1 MQERFLEQNKKNI
14 KYNFPFSSHFVI
26 IKWEEFLFMKLEKAH
41 IENFGKLKN
50 FDVQFNEESN
60 LLLENNGWG
69 KSTLAAFIRI
79 MFFGFQ
85 NENKSSVVEN
95 ERKKYD
101 PWQGGVYGGQLTFAV
116 GKKKYRIE
124 RTFGKTKSED
134 RFVLYD
140 AIKNLPSVDYSENIG
155 EEVFSIDAESFMR
168 SIFIGQDDCETNA
181 TIQIQKRIGNVA
193 KKIEDIEDYEKAWQ
207 RLQEKILE
215 MSPENK
221 EGSLYKLE
229 KSIAGVE
236 SILEKSQGVEEK
248 MDELQQKEKDC
259 LEKRKEC
266 LAKQEQLSTE
276 LSQKGKRKE
285 QAMLH
290 QEYLTRT
297 EEFTRA
303 KENYDRKRK
312 DFPKTVPQIEIL
324 QVIRQMAHEIQPEQE
339 EIHIKEQKFADKVPS
354 RSHAEEVLDVSI
366 LPEVKLKLVAS
377 GLFFVLCV
385 VGAVALRG
393 IVLAF
398 SISAMLGAVAGLLFF
413 IRALLEIKELVGERE
428 EGSFPDQSEEVW
440 SEEERE
446 EWEELEKLKIE
457 HQKKVDTVEKYL
469 RSTGFSVNEDMVV
482 QLDQMLS
489 DVTELSRLKKTKQ
502 TSEEILKKF
511 IAANPGCE
519 REKEEEIVPEKENRE
534 LAEMVALIKK
544 HDRELASI
552 KEEIHNLQRSYDE
565 RMEIQA
571 LYERAKEEYREEK
584 ERYDILC
591 KSKLHLEE
599 ARRNFGTKY
608 MEPIKV
614 AFDKYYVLLTGKS
627 NEEFVLDDHLNLSL
641 KSAGKQREIS
651 LMSEGYRDLIGLC
664 MRMALIETMYVVEKP
679 FLILDDPF
687 VNLDNS
693 KMGEAMKFLEKIS
706 KEYQMIY
713 FSCHSSRMPRMN
725 TM

>member
-1 MQERFLEQNKKNI
+1 
-14 KYNFPFSSHFVI
+14 
-26 IKWEEFLFMKLEKAH
+26 MKLEKAH

-124 RTFGKTKSED
+124 RTFGKTRNED

-339 EIHIKEQKFADKVPS
+339 EIRIKEQKFADKVPS

-413 IRALLEIKELVGERE
+413 IRALLEIKELVGEKE
-428 EGSFPDQSEEVW
+428 EDLLPDQSEEVW

-446 EWEELEKLKIE
+446 ELEELEKLKIE

-614 AFDKYYVLLTGKS
+614 AFDKYYTLLTGKS

>member
-1 MQERFLEQNKKNI
+1 MQERFLEQSKKNI

-124 RTFGKTKSED
+124 RTFGKTRNED

-248 MDELQQKEKDC
+248 IDELQQKEKDC

-276 LSQKGKRKE
+276 LSQKEKRKE

-413 IRALLEIKELVGERE
+413 IRALLEIKELVGEKE
-428 EGSFPDQSEEVW
+428 EDLLPDQSEEVW

-446 EWEELEKLKIE
+446 ELKELEKLKIE

-469 RSTGFSVNEDMVV
+469 HSTGFSVNEDMVV

-489 DVTELSRLKKTKQ
+489 DVTELFRLKKTKQ

-664 MRMALIETMYVVEKP
+664 IRMALIETMYVVEKP

>member
-1 MQERFLEQNKKNI
+1 MQERFLEQSKKNI

-124 RTFGKTKSED
+124 RTFGKTRNED

-290 QEYLTRT
+290 QEYLARI

-413 IRALLEIKELVGERE
+413 IRALLEIKELVGEKE
-428 EGSFPDQSEEVW
+428 EDLLPDQSEEVW

-446 EWEELEKLKIE
+446 ELKELEKLKIE

-544 HDRELASI
+544 HDQELASI

-614 AFDKYYVLLTGKS
+614 AFDKYYALLTGKS

-641 KSAGKQREIS
+641 KSAGKKRDIS

>member
-1 MQERFLEQNKKNI
+1 
-14 KYNFPFSSHFVI
+14 
-26 IKWEEFLFMKLEKAH
+26 
-41 IENFGKLKN
+41 
-50 FDVQFNEESN
+50 
-60 LLLENNGWG
+60 
-69 KSTLAAFIRI
+69 
-79 MFFGFQ
+79 
-85 NENKSSVVEN
+85 
-95 ERKKYD
+95 
-101 PWQGGVYGGQLTFAV
+101 
-116 GKKKYRIE
+116 
-124 RTFGKTKSED
+124 
-134 RFVLYD
+134 
-140 AIKNLPSVDYSENIG
+140 
-155 EEVFSIDAESFMR
+155 
-168 SIFIGQDDCETNA
+168 
-181 TIQIQKRIGNVA
+181 
-193 KKIEDIEDYEKAWQ
+193 
-207 RLQEKILE
+207 
-215 MSPENK
+215 
-221 EGSLYKLE
+221 
-229 KSIAGVE
+229 
-236 SILEKSQGVEEK
+236 
-248 MDELQQKEKDC
+248 
-259 LEKRKEC
+259 
-266 LAKQEQLSTE
+266 
-276 LSQKGKRKE
+276 
-285 QAMLH
+285 
-290 QEYLTRT
+290 
-297 EEFTRA
+297 
-303 KENYDRKRK
+303 
-312 DFPKTVPQIEIL
+312 
-324 QVIRQMAHEIQPEQE
+324 
-339 EIHIKEQKFADKVPS
+339 
-354 RSHAEEVLDVSI
+354 
-366 LPEVKLKLVAS
+366 
-377 GLFFVLCV
+377 
-385 VGAVALRG
+385 
-393 IVLAF
+393 
-398 SISAMLGAVAGLLFF
+398 
-413 IRALLEIKELVGERE
+413 VGERE
-428 EGSFPDQSEEVW
+428 EGSLSEQSEEVW
-440 SEEERE
+440 SEEERAE
-446 EWEELEKLKIE
+446 LKELEKLKIE

-511 IAANPGCE
+511 IVANPGCE
-519 REKEEEIVPEKENRE
+519 REKEIVPEKENRE

-614 AFDKYYVLLTGKS
+614 AFDKYYALLTGKS

-641 KSAGKQREIS
+641 KSAGKQRDIS

>member
-1 MQERFLEQNKKNI
+1 MQERFLEQSKKNI

-124 RTFGKTKSED
+124 RTFGKTRNED

-276 LSQKGKRKE
+276 LSQKEKRKE

-413 IRALLEIKELVGERE
+413 IRALLEIKELVGEKE
-428 EGSFPDQSEEVW
+428 EDLLPDQSEEVW

-446 EWEELEKLKIE
+446 ELKELEKLKIE

-469 RSTGFSVNEDMVV
+469 HSTGFSVNEDMVV

-489 DVTELSRLKKTKQ
+489 DVTELFRLKKTKQ

>member
-1 MQERFLEQNKKNI
+1 
-14 KYNFPFSSHFVI
+14 
-26 IKWEEFLFMKLEKAH
+26 MKLEKAH

-124 RTFGKTKSED
+124 RTFGKTRNED

-276 LSQKGKRKE
+276 LSQKEKRKE

-413 IRALLEIKELVGERE
+413 IRALLEIKELVGEKE
-428 EGSFPDQSEEVW
+428 EDLLPDQSEEVW

-446 EWEELEKLKIE
+446 ELKELEKLKIE

-489 DVTELSRLKKTKQ
+489 DVTELSRLKKTKL

-614 AFDKYYVLLTGKS
+614 AFDKYYTLLTGKS

-641 KSAGKQREIS
+641 KSAGKQRDIS

>member
-1 MQERFLEQNKKNI
+1 
-14 KYNFPFSSHFVI
+14 
-26 IKWEEFLFMKLEKAH
+26 MKLEKAH

-140 AIKNLPSVDYSENIG
+140 AIKNLPSVDYSEKIG

-181 TIQIQKRIGNVA
+181 TTQIQKRIGNVA

-229 KSIAGVE
+229 KSISGVE
-236 SILEKSQGVEEK
+236 SILAKSQDIEEK
-248 MDELQQKEKDC
+248 IDELQQKEKDC

-413 IRALLEIKELVGERE
+413 IRALLEIKELVGEKE
-428 EGSFPDQSEEVW
+428 EDLLPDQSEEVW

-446 EWEELEKLKIE
+446 ELKELEKLKIE

-489 DVTELSRLKKTKQ
+489 DVTELSRLKKTKL

-614 AFDKYYVLLTGKS
+614 AFDKYYALLTGKS

-641 KSAGKQREIS
+641 KSAGKQRDIS

>member
-1 MQERFLEQNKKNI
+1 MQERFLEQSKKNI

-124 RTFGKTKSED
+124 RTFGKTRNED

-290 QEYLTRT
+290 QEYLTRA

-413 IRALLEIKELVGERE
+413 IRALLEIKELVGEKE
-428 EGSFPDQSEEVW
+428 EDLLPDQSEEVW

-446 EWEELEKLKIE
+446 ELKELEKLKIE

-552 KEEIHNLQRSYDE
+552 KEEMHSLQRSYDE

-614 AFDKYYVLLTGKS
+614 AFDKYYALLTGKS

-641 KSAGKQREIS
+641 KSAGKQRDIS

>member
-1 MQERFLEQNKKNI
+1 MQERFLEQSKKNI

-124 RTFGKTKSED
+124 RTFGKTRNED

-413 IRALLEIKELVGERE
+413 IRALLEIKELVGEKE
-428 EGSFPDQSEEVW
+428 EDLLPDQSEEVW

-446 EWEELEKLKIE
+446 ELKELEKLKIE

-552 KEEIHNLQRSYDE
+552 KEEMHSLQRSYDE

-614 AFDKYYVLLTGKS
+614 AFDKYYALLTGKS

-641 KSAGKQREIS
+641 KSAGKQRDIS

>member
-124 RTFGKTKSED
+124 RTFGKTRNED

-276 LSQKGKRKE
+276 LSQKEKRKE

-413 IRALLEIKELVGERE
+413 IRALLEIKELVGEKE
-428 EGSFPDQSEEVW
+428 EDLLPDQSEEVW

-446 EWEELEKLKIE
+446 ELKELEKLKIE

-489 DVTELSRLKKTKQ
+489 DVTELSRLKKTKL

-614 AFDKYYVLLTGKS
+614 AFDKYYTLLTGKS

-641 KSAGKQREIS
+641 KSAGKQRDIS

>member
-1 MQERFLEQNKKNI
+1 MQERFLEQSKKNI

-124 RTFGKTKSED
+124 RTFGKTRNED

-140 AIKNLPSVDYSENIG
+140 AIKNLPSVDYSEDIG

-413 IRALLEIKELVGERE
+413 IRALLEIKELVGEKE
-428 EGSFPDQSEEVW
+428 EDLLPDQSEEVW

-446 EWEELEKLKIE
+446 ELKELEKLKTE

-469 RSTGFSVNEDMVV
+469 HSTGFSVNEDMVV

-614 AFDKYYVLLTGKS
+614 AFDKYYALLTGKS

-641 KSAGKQREIS
+641 KSAGKQRDIS

>member
-1 MQERFLEQNKKNI
+1 MQERFLEQSKKNI

-124 RTFGKTKSED
+124 RTFGKTRNED

-259 LEKRKEC
+259 LKKRKEC

-413 IRALLEIKELVGERE
+413 IRALLEIKELVGEKE
-428 EGSFPDQSEEVW
+428 EDLLPDQSEEVW

-446 EWEELEKLKIE
+446 ELKELEKLKIE

-502 TSEEILKKF
+502 TSEEILKKS

-552 KEEIHNLQRSYDE
+552 KEEMHSLQRSYDE

-614 AFDKYYVLLTGKS
+614 AFDKYYALLTGKS

-641 KSAGKQREIS
+641 KSAGKQRDIS

>member
-1 MQERFLEQNKKNI
+1 MQERFLEQSKKNI
-14 KYNFPFSSHFVI
+14 KYNFPFSFHFVI
-26 IKWEEFLFMKLEKAH
+26 MKWEEFLFMKLEKAH

-140 AIKNLPSVDYSENIG
+140 AIKNLPSVDYSEKIG
-155 EEVFSIDAESFMR
+155 EEVFSIDVESFMR

-181 TIQIQKRIGNVA
+181 TTQIQKRIGNVA

-229 KSIAGVE
+229 KSISGVE
-236 SILEKSQGVEEK
+236 SILAKSQDIEEK
-248 MDELQQKEKDC
+248 IDELQQKEKDC

-413 IRALLEIKELVGERE
+413 IRALLEIKELVGEKE
-428 EGSFPDQSEEVW
+428 EDLLPDQSEEVW

-446 EWEELEKLKIE
+446 ELKELEKLKIE

-489 DVTELSRLKKTKQ
+489 DVTELSRLKKTKL

-544 HDRELASI
+544 HDQELASI
-552 KEEIHNLQRSYDE
+552 KEEMYNLQRSYDE
-565 RMEIQA
+565 RMEIQV

-614 AFDKYYVLLTGKS
+614 AFDKYYALLTGKS

-641 KSAGKQREIS
+641 KSAGKQRDIS

>member
-1 MQERFLEQNKKNI
+1 
-14 KYNFPFSSHFVI
+14 
-26 IKWEEFLFMKLEKAH
+26 MKLEKAH

-124 RTFGKTKSED
+124 RTFGKTRNED

-413 IRALLEIKELVGERE
+413 IRALLEIKELVGEKE
-428 EGSFPDQSEEVW
+428 EDLLPDQSEEVW

-446 EWEELEKLKIE
+446 ELKELEKLKIE

-489 DVTELSRLKKTKQ
+489 DVTELSRLKKTKL

-614 AFDKYYVLLTGKS
+614 AFDKYYTLLTGKS

-641 KSAGKQREIS
+641 KSAGKQRDIS

>member
-1 MQERFLEQNKKNI
+1 MQV
-14 KYNFPFSSHFVI
+14 KYNFPFSFHFVI
-26 IKWEEFLFMKLEKAH
+26 MKWEEFLFMKLEKAH

-140 AIKNLPSVDYSENIG
+140 AIKNLPSVDYSEKIG

-181 TIQIQKRIGNVA
+181 TTQIQKRIGNVA

-229 KSIAGVE
+229 KSISGVE
-236 SILEKSQGVEEK
+236 SILAKSQDIEEK
-248 MDELQQKEKDC
+248 IDELQQKEKDC

-413 IRALLEIKELVGERE
+413 IRALLEIKELVGEKE
-428 EGSFPDQSEEVW
+428 EDLLPDQSEEVW

-446 EWEELEKLKIE
+446 ELKELEKLKIE

-489 DVTELSRLKKTKQ
+489 DVTELSRLKKTKL

-544 HDRELASI
+544 HDQELASI
-552 KEEIHNLQRSYDE
+552 KEEMYNLQRSYDE
-565 RMEIQA
+565 RMEIQV

-614 AFDKYYVLLTGKS
+614 AFDKYYALLTGKS

-641 KSAGKQREIS
+641 KSAGKQRDIS

>member
-1 MQERFLEQNKKNI
+1 M
-14 KYNFPFSSHFVI
+14 
-26 IKWEEFLFMKLEKAH
+26 KWEEFLFMKLEKAH

-140 AIKNLPSVDYSENIG
+140 AIKNLPSVDYSEKIG

-193 KKIEDIEDYEKAWQ
+193 KKIEDIEDYERAWQ

-413 IRALLEIKELVGERE
+413 IRALLEIKELVGEKE
-428 EGSFPDQSEEVW
+428 EDLLPDQSEEVW

-446 EWEELEKLKIE
+446 ELKELEKLKTE

-614 AFDKYYVLLTGKS
+614 AFDKYYALLTGKS

-641 KSAGKQREIS
+641 KSAGKKRDIS

>member
-1 MQERFLEQNKKNI
+1 MQERFLEQSKKNI

-124 RTFGKTKSED
+124 RTFGKTRNED

-276 LSQKGKRKE
+276 LSQKEKRKE

-413 IRALLEIKELVGERE
+413 IRALLEIKELVGEKE
-428 EGSFPDQSEEVW
+428 EDLLPDQSEEVW

-446 EWEELEKLKIE
+446 ELKELEKLKIE

-489 DVTELSRLKKTKQ
+489 DVTELFRLKKTKQ

-614 AFDKYYVLLTGKS
+614 AFDKYYALLTGKS

-641 KSAGKQREIS
+641 KSAGKKRDIS

>member
-1 MQERFLEQNKKNI
+1 MQERFLEQSKKNI

-124 RTFGKTKSED
+124 RTFGKTRNED

-290 QEYLTRT
+290 QEYLTRA

-354 RSHAEEVLDVSI
+354 RSHAEEALDVSI

-385 VGAVALRG
+385 IGAVALRG

-413 IRALLEIKELVGERE
+413 IRALLEIKELVGEKE
-428 EGSFPDQSEEVW
+428 EDLLPDQSEEVW

-446 EWEELEKLKIE
+446 ELKELEKLKIE

-544 HDRELASI
+544 HDQELASI

-641 KSAGKQREIS
+641 KSAGKQRDIS

>member
-26 IKWEEFLFMKLEKAH
+26 IKWEGFLFMKLEKAH

-266 LAKQEQLSTE
+266 LVKQEQLSTE

-413 IRALLEIKELVGERE
+413 IRALLEIKELVGEKE
-428 EGSFPDQSEEVW
+428 EDLLPDQSEEVW

-446 EWEELEKLKIE
+446 ELKELEKLKIE

-544 HDRELASI
+544 HDQELASI

-571 LYERAKEEYREEK
+571 LYERAKEEYGEEK

-614 AFDKYYVLLTGKS
+614 AFDKYYALLTGKS

>member
-1 MQERFLEQNKKNI
+1 MQERFLEQSKKNI

-124 RTFGKTKSED
+124 RTFGKTRNED

-276 LSQKGKRKE
+276 LSQKEKRKE

-413 IRALLEIKELVGERE
+413 IRALLEIKELVGEKE
-428 EGSFPDQSEEVW
+428 EDLLPDQSEEVW

-446 EWEELEKLKIE
+446 ELKELEKLKIE

-489 DVTELSRLKKTKQ
+489 DVTELSRLKKTKL

-614 AFDKYYVLLTGKS
+614 AFDKYYTLLTGKS

-641 KSAGKQREIS
+641 KSAGKQRDIS

>member
-1 MQERFLEQNKKNI
+1 MQERFLEQSKKNI

-124 RTFGKTKSED
+124 RTFGKTRNED

-259 LEKRKEC
+259 LKKRKEC

-413 IRALLEIKELVGERE
+413 IRALLEIKELVGEKE
-428 EGSFPDQSEEVW
+428 EDLLPDQSEEVW

-446 EWEELEKLKIE
+446 ELKELEKLKIE

-552 KEEIHNLQRSYDE
+552 KEEMHSLQRSYDE

-614 AFDKYYVLLTGKS
+614 AFDKYYALLTGKS

-641 KSAGKQREIS
+641 KSAGKQRDIS

>member
-1 MQERFLEQNKKNI
+1 MQERFLEQSKKNI

-124 RTFGKTKSED
+124 RTFGKTRNED

-413 IRALLEIKELVGERE
+413 IRALLEIKELVGEKE
-428 EGSFPDQSEEVW
+428 EDLLPDQSEEVW

-446 EWEELEKLKIE
+446 ELKELEKLKIE

-489 DVTELSRLKKTKQ
+489 DVTELFRLKKTKQ

-641 KSAGKQREIS
+641 KSAGKQRDIS

>member
-1 MQERFLEQNKKNI
+1 MQERFLEQSKKNI

-124 RTFGKTKSED
+124 RTFGKTRNED

-297 EEFTRA
+297 EEFTKA

-413 IRALLEIKELVGERE
+413 IRALLEIKELVGEKE
-428 EGSFPDQSEEVW
+428 EDLLPDQSEEVW

-446 EWEELEKLKIE
+446 ELKELEKLKIE

-614 AFDKYYVLLTGKS
+614 AFDKYYALLTGKS

-641 KSAGKQREIS
+641 KSAGKKRDIS

-693 KMGEAMKFLEKIS
+693 KMGEAMKLLEKIS

>member
-1 MQERFLEQNKKNI
+1 MQERFLEQSKKNI

-124 RTFGKTKSED
+124 RTFGKTRNED

-413 IRALLEIKELVGERE
+413 IRALLEIKELVGEKE
-428 EGSFPDQSEEVW
+428 EDLLPDQSEEVW

-446 EWEELEKLKIE
+446 ELKELEKLKIE

-544 HDRELASI
+544 HDQELASI

-565 RMEIQA
+565 RMEIQV

-614 AFDKYYVLLTGKS
+614 AFDKYYTLLTGKS

-641 KSAGKQREIS
+641 KSAGKQRDIS

>member
-1 MQERFLEQNKKNI
+1 MQERFLEQSKKNI

-124 RTFGKTKSED
+124 RTFGKTRNED

-428 EGSFPDQSEEVW
+428 EGSLPDQSEEVW

-446 EWEELEKLKIE
+446 ELKALEKLKIE
-457 HQKKVDTVEKYL
+457 YQKKVDTVEKYL

-519 REKEEEIVPEKENRE
+519 SEKEEEVVPEKENRE
-534 LAEMVALIKK
+534 LAEIVAVIKK
-544 HDRELASI
+544 HDQELASL
-552 KEEIHNLQRSYDE
+552 KEEMYSLQRSYDE

-614 AFDKYYVLLTGKS
+614 AFDKYYALLTGKS

-651 LMSEGYRDLIGLC
+651 SMSEGYRDLIGLC

>member
-1 MQERFLEQNKKNI
+1 
-14 KYNFPFSSHFVI
+14 
-26 IKWEEFLFMKLEKAH
+26 
-41 IENFGKLKN
+41 
-50 FDVQFNEESN
+50 
-60 LLLENNGWG
+60 
-69 KSTLAAFIRI
+69 
-79 MFFGFQ
+79 
-85 NENKSSVVEN
+85 
-95 ERKKYD
+95 
-101 PWQGGVYGGQLTFAV
+101 
-116 GKKKYRIE
+116 
-124 RTFGKTKSED
+124 
-134 RFVLYD
+134 
-140 AIKNLPSVDYSENIG
+140 
-155 EEVFSIDAESFMR
+155 
-168 SIFIGQDDCETNA
+168 
-181 TIQIQKRIGNVA
+181 
-193 KKIEDIEDYEKAWQ
+193 
-207 RLQEKILE
+207 
-215 MSPENK
+215 
-221 EGSLYKLE
+221 
-229 KSIAGVE
+229 
-236 SILEKSQGVEEK
+236 
-248 MDELQQKEKDC
+248 
-259 LEKRKEC
+259 
-266 LAKQEQLSTE
+266 
-276 LSQKGKRKE
+276 
-285 QAMLH
+285 
-290 QEYLTRT
+290 
-297 EEFTRA
+297 
-303 KENYDRKRK
+303 
-312 DFPKTVPQIEIL
+312 
-324 QVIRQMAHEIQPEQE
+324 MAHEIQPEQE

-446 EWEELEKLKIE
+446 EWKELEKLKIE

-614 AFDKYYVLLTGKS
+614 AFDKYYALLTGKS

-641 KSAGKQREIS
+641 KSAGKQRDIS

>member
-1 MQERFLEQNKKNI
+1 
-14 KYNFPFSSHFVI
+14 
-26 IKWEEFLFMKLEKAH
+26 MKLEKAH

-140 AIKNLPSVDYSENIG
+140 AIKNLPSVDYSEKIG

-181 TIQIQKRIGNVA
+181 TTQIQKRIGNVA
-193 KKIEDIEDYEKAWQ
+193 KKREDIEDYEKAWQ

-229 KSIAGVE
+229 KSISGVE
-236 SILEKSQGVEEK
+236 SILAKSQDIEEK
-248 MDELQQKEKDC
+248 IDELQQKEKDC

-413 IRALLEIKELVGERE
+413 IRALLEIKELVGEKE
-428 EGSFPDQSEEVW
+428 EDLLPDQSEEVW

-446 EWEELEKLKIE
+446 ELKELEKLKIE

-489 DVTELSRLKKTKQ
+489 DVTELSRLKKTKL

-544 HDRELASI
+544 HDQELASI
-552 KEEIHNLQRSYDE
+552 KEEMYNLQRSYDE
-565 RMEIQA
+565 RMEIQV

-614 AFDKYYVLLTGKS
+614 AFDKYYALLTGKS

-641 KSAGKQREIS
+641 KSAGKQRDIS

>member
-1 MQERFLEQNKKNI
+1 MQERFLEQSKKNI

-124 RTFGKTKSED
+124 RTFGKTRNED

-276 LSQKGKRKE
+276 LSQKEKRKE

-413 IRALLEIKELVGERE
+413 IRALLEIKELVGEKE
-428 EGSFPDQSEEVW
+428 EDLLPDQSEEVW

-446 EWEELEKLKIE
+446 ELKELEKLKIE

-469 RSTGFSVNEDMVV
+469 HSTGFSVNEDMVV

-489 DVTELSRLKKTKQ
+489 DVTELFRLKKTKQ

-664 MRMALIETMYVVEKP
+664 IRMALIETMYVVEKP

>member
-1 MQERFLEQNKKNI
+1 MQERFLEQSKKNI

-101 PWQGGVYGGQLTFAV
+101 PWQGGVYGGQLTFTV

-124 RTFGKTKSED
+124 RTFGKTRNED

-193 KKIEDIEDYEKAWQ
+193 KKIEDIEDYERAWQ

-413 IRALLEIKELVGERE
+413 IRALLEIKELVGEKE
-428 EGSFPDQSEEVW
+428 EDLLPDQSEEVW

-446 EWEELEKLKIE
+446 ELKELEKLKTE

-614 AFDKYYVLLTGKS
+614 AFDKYYALLTGKS

-641 KSAGKQREIS
+641 KSAGKKRDIS

>member
-1 MQERFLEQNKKNI
+1 M
-14 KYNFPFSSHFVI
+14 
-26 IKWEEFLFMKLEKAH
+26 KWEEFLFMKLEKAH

-140 AIKNLPSVDYSENIG
+140 AIKNLPSVDYSEKIG

-181 TIQIQKRIGNVA
+181 TTQIQKRIGNVA

-229 KSIAGVE
+229 KSISGVE
-236 SILEKSQGVEEK
+236 SILAKSQDIEEK
-248 MDELQQKEKDC
+248 IDELQQKEKDC

-413 IRALLEIKELVGERE
+413 IRALLEIKELVGEKE
-428 EGSFPDQSEEVW
+428 EDLLPDQSEEVW

-446 EWEELEKLKIE
+446 ELKELEKLKIE

-489 DVTELSRLKKTKQ
+489 DVTELSRLKKTKL
-502 TSEEILKKF
+502 TSEESLKKF

-544 HDRELASI
+544 HDQELASI
-552 KEEIHNLQRSYDE
+552 KEEMYNLQRSYDE
-565 RMEIQA
+565 RMEIQV

-614 AFDKYYVLLTGKS
+614 AFDKYYALLTGKS

-641 KSAGKQREIS
+641 KSAGKQRDIS

-693 KMGEAMKFLEKIS
+693 RMGEAMRFLEKIS

>member
-1 MQERFLEQNKKNI
+1 M
-14 KYNFPFSSHFVI
+14 
-26 IKWEEFLFMKLEKAH
+26 KWEEFLFMKLEKAH

-236 SILEKSQGVEEK
+236 SILAKSQDIEEK
-248 MDELQQKEKDC
+248 IDELQQKEKEC
-259 LEKRKEC
+259 LEKRKQC

-276 LSQKGKRKE
+276 LSQKGKGKE
-285 QAMLH
+285 KAMLH
-290 QEYLTRT
+290 QEYLART

-339 EIHIKEQKFADKVPS
+339 EIYIKEQKFADKVPS
-354 RSHAEEVLDVSI
+354 RSHTEEVFDVSI

-428 EGSFPDQSEEVW
+428 ESSLPDQSEEVW

-446 EWEELEKLKIE
+446 EWKELEKLKIE

-469 RSTGFSVNEDMVV
+469 RSTGFSVNEDMVA

-614 AFDKYYVLLTGKS
+614 AFDKYYALLTGKS

>member
-1 MQERFLEQNKKNI
+1 M
-14 KYNFPFSSHFVI
+14 
-26 IKWEEFLFMKLEKAH
+26 KWEEFLFMKLEKAH

-181 TIQIQKRIGNVA
+181 TTQIQKRIGNVA

-236 SILEKSQGVEEK
+236 SILAKSQDIEEK
-248 MDELQQKEKDC
+248 MDELQQKEKEC
-259 LEKRKEC
+259 LEKRKQC

-276 LSQKGKRKE
+276 LSQKGKGKE
-285 QAMLH
+285 QVMLH
-290 QEYLTRT
+290 QEYLART

-339 EIHIKEQKFADKVPS
+339 EIHIREQKFADKVPS
-354 RSHAEEVLDVSI
+354 RSHAEEVFDVSI

-413 IRALLEIKELVGERE
+413 IRALLEIKELVGEKE
-428 EGSFPDQSEEVW
+428 EGSLSDQSEEVW

-446 EWEELEKLKIE
+446 ELKELEKLKIE
-457 HQKKVDTVEKYL
+457 NQKKVDTVEKYL

-544 HDRELASI
+544 HDRELASL

-565 RMEIQA
+565 RMEIQV

-614 AFDKYYVLLTGKS
+614 AFDKYYALLTGKS

>member
-1 MQERFLEQNKKNI
+1 MQERFLEQSKKNI
-14 KYNFPFSSHFVI
+14 KYNFPFSFHFVI
-26 IKWEEFLFMKLEKAH
+26 MKWEEFLFMKLEKAH

-140 AIKNLPSVDYSENIG
+140 AIKNLPSVDYSEKIG

-181 TIQIQKRIGNVA
+181 TTQIQKRIGNVA

-229 KSIAGVE
+229 KSISGVE
-236 SILEKSQGVEEK
+236 SILAKSQDIEEK
-248 MDELQQKEKDC
+248 IDELQQKEKDC

-413 IRALLEIKELVGERE
+413 IRALLEIKELVGEKE
-428 EGSFPDQSEEVW
+428 EDLLPDQSEEVW

-446 EWEELEKLKIE
+446 ELKE
-457 HQKKVDTVEKYL
+457 YQKKVDTVEKYL

-489 DVTELSRLKKTKQ
+489 DVTELSRLKKTKL

-544 HDRELASI
+544 HDQELASI
-552 KEEIHNLQRSYDE
+552 KEEMYNLQRSYDE
-565 RMEIQA
+565 RMEIQV

-614 AFDKYYVLLTGKS
+614 AFDKYYALLTGKS

-641 KSAGKQREIS
+641 KSAGKQRDIS

>member
-1 MQERFLEQNKKNI
+1 MQERFLEQSKKNI

-101 PWQGGVYGGQLTFAV
+101 PWQGGVYGGQLTFTV

-124 RTFGKTKSED
+124 RTFGKTRNED

-193 KKIEDIEDYEKAWQ
+193 KKIEDIEDYERAWQ

-324 QVIRQMAHEIQPEQE
+324 QVIRQMAHKIQPEQE

-413 IRALLEIKELVGERE
+413 IRALLEIKELVGEKE
-428 EGSFPDQSEEVW
+428 EDLLPDQSEEVW

-446 EWEELEKLKIE
+446 ELKELEKLKTE

-614 AFDKYYVLLTGKS
+614 AFDKYYALLTGKS

-641 KSAGKQREIS
+641 KSAGKKRDIS

>member
-1 MQERFLEQNKKNI
+1 
-14 KYNFPFSSHFVI
+14 
-26 IKWEEFLFMKLEKAH
+26 MKLEKAH

-140 AIKNLPSVDYSENIG
+140 AIKNLPSVDYSEKIG

-193 KKIEDIEDYEKAWQ
+193 KKIEDIEDYERAWQ

-413 IRALLEIKELVGERE
+413 IRALLEIKELVGEKE
-428 EGSFPDQSEEVW
+428 EDLLPDQSEEVW

-446 EWEELEKLKIE
+446 ELKELEKLKTE

-614 AFDKYYVLLTGKS
+614 AFDKYYALLTGKS

-641 KSAGKQREIS
+641 KSAGKKRDIS